1 MLGIS
6 TPGACACLQYT
17 VANPDGL
24 QVFIF
29 GGQTE
34 LGQLLNDVWE
44 WHMDTM
50 HWVQLNYF
58 QAAGAHR

>member
-1 MLGIS
+1 M
-6 TPGACACLQYT
+6 
-17 VANPDGL
+17 
-24 QVFIF
+24 FIF

-34 LGQLLNDVWE
+34 QGQLLNDVWE

-58 QAAGAHR
+58 QAAGAHRWGNSILLLWCLQPVNV